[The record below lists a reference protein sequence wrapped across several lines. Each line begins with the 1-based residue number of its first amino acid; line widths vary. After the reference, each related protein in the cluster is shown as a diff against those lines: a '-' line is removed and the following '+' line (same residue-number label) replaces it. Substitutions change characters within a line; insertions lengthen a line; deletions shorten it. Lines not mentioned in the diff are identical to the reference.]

1 MSDDTFFLFDLRGM
15 RRKKVMSALDG
26 GLILLD
32 GGPGPAARGERRLD
46 LAWKLAG
53 PIRLRR

>member
-32 GGPGPAARGERRLD
+32 GGLVLLREGN
-46 LAWKLAG
+46 AG
-53 PIRLRR
+53 ST